1 MGLFLGIVHIFLN
14 VSAKFQHYNIFFQ
27 VPVPNWLQR
36 QHYIKKRETLTII
49 LPVYVYINRISNIL
63 I

>member
-14 VSAKFQHYNIFFQ
+14 VSAKFQLYNIFFQ

-36 QHYIKKRETLTII
+36 LHYIKKHEILTII
-49 LPVYVYINRISNIL
+49 LPIYVYINRISNIL